1 MANGIRI
8 LGSFDMVTDKP
19 IDTRFTVENINAL
32 LAIPSYQKYIG
43 LQTYV
48 SDINTRFK
56 WNGSN
61 FEVEHVGY
69 CAGDGKPTASQ
80 YQAGD
85 IYIDKSSGDVY
96 YKQFSGSSISWVYQ
110 TNIIGPKGD
119 KGDTGPKGVHGS
131 YWYSGN
137 GITGTSTTPQV
148 FPNSGIAQAEF
159 NDQYINTITGNLY
172 KCTTAGNPN
181 NALWAYSGTCLKGP
195 KGDKGDQGPTGPE
208 GVPGPTGPQGIRG
221 TKYNFGNTGFGPCNN
236 TKLPGIEEFNVIS
249 GDMYINTTYGH
260 YYRTTGEGSSKNVN
274 WTRMGVLY
282 GSRISIVARSMNESI
297 STSYTYPQLGIE
309 YSNLY
314 DVIVNTQNG
323 AIYYCTKE
331 GNADTAEWLYYGSI
345 RVKATDV
352 VYDSSNSIKDIVNTG
367 IKSISSSNGQLTYTT
382 IGNKSITINLTM
394 KDLVGA
400 TTSAAGTHGLVPAPA
415 AGNANRYLRSDATW
429 QVPPNT
435 TYGTG
440 TATKSGLTKLYTGTG
455 SATDGTMTQKAITDS
470 LGTKL
475 NSNANA
481 VSASKLKTARK
492 INGVAFNGTAD
503 ITIYANPNATQLTNQ
518 NLNDTRTYGEY
529 YGSGGNTVSNKPSG
543 IDPFWLKVFRS
554 ASGYTSQMLYDSVS
568 DKLYTRTYQSGTWT
582 GWVSYYSS
590 KNPQATISGNAS
602 TANKLATARTITL
615 GGDCSGSVSFD
626 GSANVT
632 LTATVKDDSHS
643 HTIANIDNL
652 QTTLNGKLGKS
663 ANAVSA
669 SKWATARTI
678 TLGGDCSGSVSIDG
692 SANVTLT
699 ASVKDDSHNHTIA
712 NVDNLQSSL
721 DAKLATSSANYVKTL
736 SISGR
741 NITVT
746 KGDGSTSTLT
756 TQDTNTTY
764 SDMKG
769 ATTSAAGTHG
779 LVPAPAAGNAN
790 RYLRSDATWQVPPNT
805 TYSTGTATKSGLT
818 KLYTS
823 TGTSTDGT
831 MTRAAITS
839 ALNGKLNSNANAVSA
854 TKLATARTISLTGD
868 VTGSASF
875 DGTANISI
883 STTVSGGKITCD
895 TALSSTSTNP
905 VQNKVIYAKIQEL
918 ETRITTAQNTANAA
932 KTVTDKYQTLLNIIG
947 NNQ

>member
-554 ASGYTSQMLYDSVS
+554 ASGYTTQMLYDPSA

-582 GWVSYYSS
+582 
-590 KNPQATISGNAS
+590 
-602 TANKLATARTITL
+602 
-615 GGDCSGSVSFD
+615 
-626 GSANVT
+626 
-632 LTATVKDDSHS
+632 
-643 HTIANIDNL
+643 
-652 QTTLNGKLGKS
+652 
-663 ANAVSA
+663 
-669 SKWATARTI
+669 
-678 TLGGDCSGSVSIDG
+678 
-692 SANVTLT
+692 
-699 ASVKDDSHNHTIA
+699 
-712 NVDNLQSSL
+712 
-721 DAKLATSSANYVKTL
+721 
-736 SISGR
+736 
-741 NITVT
+741 
-746 KGDGSTSTLT
+746 
-756 TQDTNTTY
+756 
-764 SDMKG
+764 
-769 ATTSAAGTHG
+769 
-779 LVPAPAAGNAN
+779 
-790 RYLRSDATWQVPPNT
+790 
-805 TYSTGTATKSGLT
+805 
-818 KLYTS
+818 
-823 TGTSTDGT
+823 
-831 MTRAAITS
+831 
-839 ALNGKLNSNANAVSA
+839 
-854 TKLATARTISLTGD
+854 
-868 VTGSASF
+868 
-875 DGTANISI
+875 
-883 STTVSGGKITCD
+883 
-895 TALSSTSTNP
+895 
-905 VQNKVIYAKIQEL
+905 
-918 ETRITTAQNTANAA
+918 
-932 KTVTDKYQTLLNIIG
+932 
-947 NNQ
+947 